1 VPADRARRLFGS
13 ARVARLA
20 TRSRSGV
27 IDLVPVTFALVG
39 PDTVVTAVDRKPKR
53 STRLRRLD
61 NIRADPRVTLL
72 ADHYDDDWSALWWVR
87 ARGRADVVAGGEQF
101 QGAIEALRARYPQY
115 RDVAI
120 PGPAIVVAVT
130 DWRGWAA
137 SNG

>member
-1 VPADRARRLFGS
+1 LFGS

-39 PDTVVTAVDRKPKR
+39 TDTVVTAVDRKPKR
-53 STRLRRLD
+53 TTRLRRLD
-61 NIRADPRVTLL
+61 NIRADPDVTLL

-87 ARGRADVVAGGEQF
+87 VRGRARVVAGGDEF
-101 QGAIEALRARYPQY
+101 DRAIFALVARYPQY
-115 RDVAI
+115 REVAI
-120 PGPAIVVAVT
+120 PGPAIVIDVT
-130 DWRGWAA
+130 GWLGWAA